1 MKKKICV
8 VITARPSYSRVR
20 SLLQGLKNHPD
31 VELQIIAAASFVAN
45 KFGEAVKV
53 LREDGFE
60 PDWTLNTLMEAD
72 TRFTAAKVTG
82 MQTIELASAFQN
94 MRPDMVVTIA
104 DRYETISTA
113 IAASYSN
120 IPLAHVQGGE
130 VTGNIDEKVRHAIT
144 KMADIHL
151 VANKDAYDRVIKMGE
166 NADRVFD
173 IGCPSIDIAKEVYD
187 DKEGWQNFSPF
198 NNYVG
203 VGQEIDTTAPYVV
216 VMQHPLT
223 TSVDSSR
230 DDILKTLHA
239 VKKLET
245 QAIVM
250 WPNPDSGTEGTSEGI
265 RRFRELEKPEN
276 FYFFK
281 NIRPGDFLRMLLK
294 AQCLI
299 GNSSV
304 GIRECAFL
312 GVPVV
317 NIGGRQQDRKRGKNV
332 IDTPH
337 DQQAIF
343 EAIKTQIDHGHYPS
357 EPIYGDGK
365 AGEKAADILSK
376 VTPET
381 NKRLTY

>member
-8 VITARPSYSRVR
+8 VITARPSYSRIR
-20 SLLQGLKNHPD
+20 TMLAALKAHSE
-31 VELQIIAAASFVAN
+31 VELQIIATASFVAN
-45 KFGEAVKV
+45 RFGEAVKIM
-53 LREDGFE
+53 REDGFE
-60 PDWTLNTLMEAD
+60 PNWTLNTLMEAD
-72 TRFTAAKVTG
+72 TRFTSAKVTG

-94 MRPDMVVTIA
+94 LKPDMVVTIA
-104 DRYETISTA
+104 DRYETIATA
-113 IAASYSN
+113 IAAAYSN
-120 IPLAHVQGGE
+120 IPLVHVQGGE

-144 KMADIHL
+144 KMADVHL
-151 VANKDAYDRVIKMGE
+151 VANDDARERVLKLGE
-166 NADRVFD
+166 NPQMVFD

-187 DKEGWQNFSPF
+187 NKAGWENFSPF
-198 NNYVG
+198 DKYVG
-203 VGQEIDTTAPYVV
+203 VGEQIDTSAPYVV

-223 TSVDSSR
+223 TSVETSR

-239 VKKLET
+239 VKRLNM

-294 AQCLI
+294 SQCLI

-304 GIRECAFL
+304 GIRECSFL

-317 NIGGRQQDRKRGKNV
+317 NIGGRQQDRKRGANV
-332 IDTPH
+332 IDVTSNEDEIH
-337 DQQAIF
+337 AAIQ
-343 EAIKTQIDHGHYPS
+343 KQITHGKYAS
-357 EPIYGDGK
+357 EHLYGDGM
-365 AGEKAADILSK
+365 AGKKAADILCK
-376 VTPET
+376 IDVDT
-381 NKRLTY
+381 NKRITY

>member
-20 SLLQGLKNHPD
+20 TLLEGLRDHKN
-31 VELQIIAAASFVAN
+31 VELQIIATTSFVAN
-45 KFGEAVKV
+45 KFGEAVNV
-53 LREDGFE
+53 LKEDGFE
-60 PDWTLNTLMEAD
+60 PNWILNTLMEAD

-94 MRPDMVVTIA
+94 LRPDIAVTIA
-104 DRYETISTA
+104 DRYETIATA

-151 VANKDAYDRVIKMGE
+151 VANDDAYKRVLKLGE
-166 NADRVFD
+166 HEKSVFNV
-173 IGCPSIDIAKEVYD
+173 GCPSIDIAKEVMD
-187 DKEGWQNFSPF
+187 NKEELEKFTPF
-198 NNYVG
+198 GKYIG
-203 VGQEIDTTAPYVV
+203 VGKEIDPSQPYVV

-223 TSVDSSR
+223 TSVETSR
-230 DDILKTLHA
+230 ADISKTLHA
-239 VKKLET
+239 VKKLNM

-265 RRFRELEKPEN
+265 RRFRELEQPKN

-281 NIRPGDFLRMLLK
+281 NIRPGDFLRMLMK
-294 AQCLI
+294 SACLI

-304 GIRECAFL
+304 GIRESAFL

-317 NIGGRQQDRKRGKNV
+317 NIGNRQLDRQRGKNV
-332 IDTPH
+332 IDVPT
-337 DQQAIF
+337 DEDAILK
-343 EAIKTQIDHGHYPS
+343 AIQSQIKHGPYES
-357 EPIYGDGK
+357 EHVYGNGN
-365 AGEKAADILSK
+365 AGQKAADILAKSNID
-376 VTPET
+376 T

>member
-1 MKKKICV
+1 MKKICV
-8 VITARPSYSRVR
+8 VITARPSYSRIR
-20 SLLQGLKNHPD
+20 TLLSALKEHKD

-60 PDWTLNTLMEAD
+60 PNWTLNTLMEAD
-72 TRFTAAKVTG
+72 TRFTSAKVTG

-94 MRPDMVVTIA
+94 LKPDMVLTIA
-104 DRYETISTA
+104 DRYETIATA

-120 IPLAHVQGGE
+120 IPLVHIQGGE

-151 VANKDAYDRVIKMGE
+151 VANNDARERVLKLGE
-166 NADRVFD
+166 NPDMVFD

-187 DKEGWQNFSPF
+187 DKKSWENFSPF
-198 NNYVG
+198 EKYVG
-203 VGQEIDTTAPYVV
+203 VGEKINTSAPYVV

-223 TSVDSSR
+223 TSIETSR
-230 DDILKTLHA
+230 DDVLKTLHA
-239 VKKLET
+239 VKALNMP
-245 QAIVM
+245 AIVM

-265 RRFRELEKPEN
+265 RRFRELEKPDN

-281 NIRPGDFLRMLLK
+281 NIRPGDFLRVLLK
-294 AQCLI
+294 SKCLI

-304 GIRECAFL
+304 GIRECSFL

-317 NIGGRQQDRKRGKNV
+317 NIGGRQQDRKRGANV
-332 IDTPH
+332 TNVASDEKEIFA
-337 DQQAIF
+337 AIQ
-343 EAIKTQIDHGHYPS
+343 KQIAHGPYPS
-357 EPIYGDGK
+357 EHLYGDGM
-365 AGEKAADILSK
+365 AGKKAAEILSEIH
-376 VTPET
+376 PQT
-381 NKRLTY
+381 NKRITY